1 MKRKY
6 ILAFFRKIAGK
17 KVFVENI
24 TKKRRK
30 YRWN

>member
-17 KVFVENI
+17 KVLVKNT
-24 TKKRRK
+24 TKILLAED
-30 YRWN
+30 